1 MMKTDNGK
9 RVFDLGGY
17 KKKQESIRG
26 LIIRPG
32 LKTLENKYADKD
44 YVVELRTSEFTSI
57 CPKTGLPD
65 FAEIIIEYKPGEELV
80 EEKSLKLYLNAY
92 RHLPIFQEHATNKI
106 LEDFVR
112 SVKPRWAKITTLW
125 HPRGGISAKIE
136 AEYPGKKLVRAE
148 GIEPALAA

>member
-1 MMKTDNGK
+1 MKTNTRK
-9 RVFDLGGY
+9 KVFDLDGY

-32 LKTLENKYADKD
+32 LKTIENKYEDKD
-44 YVVELRTSEFTSI
+44 YLVELRTDELTSI

-65 FAEIIIEYKPGEELV
+65 FAEVIIQYKPGEELV

-92 RHLPIFQEHATNKI
+92 RHLPIFQEHASNKI

-112 SVKPRWAKITTLW
+112 KVKPRWAKITTLW
-125 HPRGGISAKIE
+125 HSRGGISAKVE
-136 AEYPGKKLVRAE
+136 AEYPQKKW
-148 GIEPALAA
+148 